1 MLWEIFI
8 QKKELKSFE
17 VTPNNTSVKEKN
29 IGFLWFLRAIMR
41 KYMLGLKEGH
51 LKRRSFL
58 QLGSLALGGVTLPQ
72 FLRAEE
78 AVKATGGLA
87 KDKTVIFLF
96 MHGGPSQFE
105 TFDPKMDAPDRV
117 RSATGEINTKIP
129 GITFGPTFEKL
140 AKLNDKFS
148 IVRSFTTQSSA
159 HDSKPIVSKEF
170 SAGAQIGSHYAR
182 LAGTS
187 HPQSGMP
194 RNVWLH
200 PQAVDS
206 GAADPIMSLG
216 KFDVTGPL
224 GPAFEPFQP
233 SGKGDLRR
241 DMQLTVDP
249 NRLDDRHA
257 LLASL
262 NQFRRTVESS
272 SVTQGLDKFQLQAFE
287 TLTGGISEAF
297 DVTQEDAKTLER
309 YDTSGLMDIRNISKR
324 WNNHKRYANHV
335 KNLGKLML
343 LARRLAERGAGFI
356 TVSTDFVWDMHADN
370 NNATMPEGMEY
381 VGRPFDHAVS
391 AFIEDVEAR
400 GLREKILLVCCGE
413 MGRTPKINGKGGRDH
428 WGGSAPLLLYG
439 GGLQMGQVVGSSTK
453 DGGEPASDRVT
464 IPNLYATIMET
475 ILDVGAVRSTPG
487 IPGEVSKVIHGA
499 SPIRQLM

>member
-1 MLWEIFI
+1 MPKFTDSYL
-8 QKKELKSFE
+8 
-17 VTPNNTSVKEKN
+17 
-29 IGFLWFLRAIMR
+29 GRRDFLRVGS
-41 KYMLGLKEGH
+41 LGLGG
-51 LKRRSFL
+51 L
-58 QLGSLALGGVTLPQ
+58 SLPD

-78 AVKATGGLA
+78 ALKTVGGIA

-105 TFDPKMDAPDRV
+105 TFDPKMDAPSNIH
-117 RSATGEINTKIP
+117 SATGEIKTKIP

-148 IVRSFTTQSSA
+148 IVRSFTTQSAA
-159 HDSKPIVSKEF
+159 HDSKPIVSKEY
-170 SAGAQIGSHYAR
+170 SSGAQIGAHYAKV
-182 LAGTS
+182 AGAS
-187 HPQSGMP
+187 HPQFGMP

-200 PQAVDS
+200 PQAVDA
-206 GAADPIMSLG
+206 GATDPIMKLG

-224 GPAFEPFQP
+224 GPAYEPFQP
-233 SGKGDLRR
+233 SGKSDLRR
-241 DMQLTVDP
+241 DMQLTIDP
-249 NRLDDRHA
+249 DRLGDRRT
-257 LLASL
+257 LLTSL
-262 NQFRRTVESS
+262 NQFRRTVESGK
-272 SVTQGLDKFQLQAFE
+272 VTGGLDKFQSQALE
-287 TLTGGISEAF
+287 TLTGGISDAF
-297 DVTQEDAKTLER
+297 DITSEEASVIDA
-309 YDTSGLMDIRNISKR
+309 YDTSKLIDVSRISKR
-324 WNNHKRYANHV
+324 WNNHQRYANHA

-370 NNATMPEGMEY
+370 NNATMTEGMEY

-400 GLREKILLVCCGE
+400 GLQEKILLVCCGE
-413 MGRTPKINGKGGRDH
+413 MGRSPKINAKGGRDH

-439 GGLQMGQVVGSSTK
+439 GGLNMGQVVGSSTK

-475 ILDVGAVRSTPG
+475 ILDVGVVRATPG
-487 IPGEVSKVIHGA
+487 IPEEVSRVIHGA
-499 SPIRQLM
+499 SPIRQLI

>member
-1 MLWEIFI
+1 MPERLSKPLIY
-8 QKKELKSFE
+8 K
-17 VTPNNTSVKEKN
+17 PNAHNNEQSYLLMPKFTDSYL
-29 IGFLWFLRAIMR
+29 GRRDFLRVGS
-41 KYMLGLKEGH
+41 LGLGG
-51 LKRRSFL
+51 L
-58 QLGSLALGGVTLPQ
+58 SLPD

-78 AVKATGGLA
+78 ALKTVGGIA

-105 TFDPKMDAPDRV
+105 TFDPKMDAPSNIH
-117 RSATGEINTKIP
+117 SATGEIKTKIP

-148 IVRSFTTQSSA
+148 IVRSFTTQSAA
-159 HDSKPIVSKEF
+159 HDSKPIVSKEY
-170 SAGAQIGSHYAR
+170 SSGAQIGAHYAKV
-182 LAGTS
+182 AGAS
-187 HPQSGMP
+187 HPQFGMP

-200 PQAVDS
+200 PQAVDA
-206 GAADPIMSLG
+206 GATDPIMKLG

-224 GPAFEPFQP
+224 GPAYEPFQP
-233 SGKGDLRR
+233 SGKSDLRR
-241 DMQLTVDP
+241 DMQLTIDP
-249 NRLDDRHA
+249 DRLGDRRT
-257 LLASL
+257 LLTSL
-262 NQFRRTVESS
+262 NQFRRTVESGK
-272 SVTQGLDKFQLQAFE
+272 VTGGLDKFQSQALE
-287 TLTGGISEAF
+287 TLTGGISDAF
-297 DVTQEDAKTLER
+297 DITGEEASVIDA
-309 YDTSGLMDIRNISKR
+309 YDTSKLIDVSRISKR
-324 WNNHKRYANHV
+324 WNNHQRYANHA

-370 NNATMPEGMEY
+370 NNATMTEGMEY

-400 GLREKILLVCCGE
+400 GLQEKILLVCCGE
-413 MGRTPKINGKGGRDH
+413 MGRSPKINGKGGRDH

-439 GGLQMGQVVGSSTK
+439 GGLNMGQVVGSSTK

-475 ILDVGAVRSTPG
+475 ILDVGVVRATPG
-487 IPGEVSKVIHGA
+487 IPEEVSRVIHGA
-499 SPIRQLM
+499 SPISQLI

>member
-1 MLWEIFI
+1 MIY
-8 QKKELKSFE
+8 K
-17 VTPNNTSVKEKN
+17 PNAHNNEQSYSLMTKFSDSYL
-29 IGFLWFLRAIMR
+29 GRRDFLRVGS
-41 KYMLGLKEGH
+41 LGLGG
-51 LKRRSFL
+51 L
-58 QLGSLALGGVTLPQ
+58 SLPD

-78 AVKATGGLA
+78 ALKTVGGIA

-105 TFDPKMDAPDRV
+105 TFDPKMDAPSNIH
-117 RSATGEINTKIP
+117 SATGEIKTKIP

-148 IVRSFTTQSSA
+148 IVRSFTTQSAA
-159 HDSKPIVSKEF
+159 HDSKPIVSKEY
-170 SAGAQIGSHYAR
+170 SSGAQIGAHYAKV
-182 LAGTS
+182 AGAS
-187 HPQSGMP
+187 HPQFGMP

-200 PQAVDS
+200 PQAVDA
-206 GAADPIMSLG
+206 GATDPIMKLG

-224 GPAFEPFQP
+224 GPAYEPFQP
-233 SGKGDLRR
+233 SGKSDLRR
-241 DMQLTVDP
+241 DMQLTIDP
-249 NRLDDRHA
+249 DRLGDRRT
-257 LLASL
+257 LLTSL
-262 NQFRRTVESS
+262 NQFRRTVESGK
-272 SVTQGLDKFQLQAFE
+272 VTGGLDKFQSQALE
-287 TLTGGISEAF
+287 TLTGGISDAF
-297 DVTQEDAKTLER
+297 DITSEEASVIDA
-309 YDTSGLMDIRNISKR
+309 YDTSKLIDVSRISKR
-324 WNNHKRYANHV
+324 WNNHQRYANHA

-370 NNATMPEGMEY
+370 NNATMTEGMEY

-400 GLREKILLVCCGE
+400 GLQEKILLVCCGE
-413 MGRTPKINGKGGRDH
+413 MGRSPKINAKGGRDH

-439 GGLQMGQVVGSSTK
+439 GGLNMGQVVGSSTK

-475 ILDVGAVRSTPG
+475 ILDVGVVRATPG
-487 IPGEVSKVIHGA
+487 IPEEVSRVIHGA
-499 SPIRQLM
+499 SPIRQLI